1 MKLWKNEMK
10 LRKKQIKLPKNFFVP
25 RWRIRNSSEE
35 IFDFL
40 GGRVTVVG
48 THDLCVHCIKGYS
61 TMALT
66 RTYALPLDTRASLQP
81 LHVSF

>member
-40 GGRVTVVG
+40 GGG
-48 THDLCVHCIKGYS
+48 GD
-61 TMALT
+61 
-66 RTYALPLDTRASLQP
+66 
-81 LHVSF
+81 